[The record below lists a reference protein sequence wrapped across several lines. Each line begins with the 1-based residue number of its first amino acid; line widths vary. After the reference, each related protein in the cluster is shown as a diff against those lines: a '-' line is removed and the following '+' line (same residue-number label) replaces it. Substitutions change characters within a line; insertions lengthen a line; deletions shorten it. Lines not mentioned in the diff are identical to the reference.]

1 MIEAFDIHF
10 SYAKSGAEILRGL
23 SLSVADGEFVALLG
37 TNGAGKSTLVN
48 IISGFERQNLG
59 RVLINSADTTK
70 TSAIEL
76 AGMRAVLEQSFEP
89 AFDPTAFELV
99 LMGRYARTGALG
111 NSDEDIAAAAESL
124 RMTGLSEFADR
135 RYSTLSGGEKRR
147 ANISRV
153 LAQIYSDNGDYKGK
167 NLLLDEPCAALDP
180 AHSLLALKTAKAL
193 SKAGASV
200 LCILH
205 NPNQAF
211 RFADKVALL
220 KDGKIF
226 FEGSPSEAANACM
239 LSEVYGADCKIT
251 SAPDGFPVAI
261 FC

>member
-1 MIEAFDIHF
+1 MRMGASTTSDLVAVRPLPARAIEA
-10 SYAKSGAEILRGL
+10 
-23 SLSVADGEFVALLG
+23 
-37 TNGAGKSTLVN
+37 
-48 IISGFERQNLG
+48 G
-59 RVLINSADTTK
+59 RHR
-70 TSAIEL
+70 IEL
-76 AGMRAVLEQSFEP
+76 LAGRA
-89 AFDPTAFELV
+89 
-99 LMGRYARTGALG
+99 
-111 NSDEDIAAAAESL
+111 
-124 RMTGLSEFADR
+124 
-135 RYSTLSGGEKRR
+135 
-147 ANISRV
+147 
-153 LAQIYSDNGDYKGK
+153 
-167 NLLLDEPCAALDP
+167 AALDP

-205 NPNQAF
+205 DPNQAF